1 RELSKEEEADEDELE
16 SEEEMLLA
24 QSLRLGQHSSSHAS
38 RTTEEHPGDEHGG
51 EQTDG
56 SKEEKNSG
64 VAPPPPQQQQDAEGN
79 NAGGDGDGDSDD
91 DSDDDDPH
99 TEPLPP
105 WAWYYLA
112 PRDIYCDA
120 EAAEQAVKQAG
131 SGFVKLKSNNGV
143 ALWFTM
149 PNGDVYRDPLR
160 AEAAVS
166 EAGFRNLKVTRGLGD
181 AGMVYLR
188 DRTKREQEKQERS
201 RSRREKTARRAASM
215 STSLASRFQ
224 ILYDINSH
232 IPRIFF
238 TNSPRKEE
246 IKFGHYRSGKRRKGR
261 VVGLNCG
268 GVAPHH
274 PMQANVYQPVA
285 V

>member
-1 RELSKEEEADEDELE
+1 
-16 SEEEMLLA
+16 MPLA
-24 QSLRLGQHSSSHAS
+24 QSLRLGQHGSSHAS
-38 RTTEEHPGDEHGG
+38 RTTEERLGDEHGG

-64 VAPPPPQQQQDAEGN
+64 VAPPPPQQQQDAEGD
-79 NAGGDGDGDSDD
+79 NAGATAMATVMTTVTTTTPMRTMTPTQNRYRCRPG
-91 DSDDDDPH
+91 
-99 TEPLPP
+99 TT
-105 WAWYYLA
+105 W
-112 PRDIYCDA
+112 PRGTSTA
-120 EAAEQAVKQAG
+120 TR
-131 SGFVKLKSNNGV
+131 SGFVKVEILTKLAQLKSNNGV

-215 STSLASRFQ
+215 STSPAS
-224 ILYDINSH
+224 
-232 IPRIFF
+232 
-238 TNSPRKEE
+238 
-246 IKFGHYRSGKRRKGR
+246 
-261 VVGLNCG
+261 
-268 GVAPHH
+268 
-274 PMQANVYQPVA
+274 
-285 V
+285 